1 MIYIIFY
8 VSWDDGREI
17 ISHCCIFKS
26 FIVIISILKLKKA
39 VDFMLENLLLFS
51 AVFLAFFI
59 KRIVGF
65 GNALILGSLLAY
77 VKPTQ
82 FTTALDLML
91 VFPINIYMVWRERKG
106 LNIKTTLPLLI
117 STLVGSTIGIV
128 LLNVSYDRILKVI
141 LGLVIIAV
149 AVKLILKKEEAK
161 EKSTSKECVLCAVS
175 GLLLGLYGIAALLGV
190 QMQNI
195 FNDKEKYRANL
206 CLILAVD
213 NVYRIFMYLFSGIIN
228 REVLMNSGFALP
240 AALGAVVCGS
250 IIDKKIDAEIIKKL
264 VIALLLISGL
274 TIFFMNMLG

>member
-8 VSWDDGREI
+8 VSWNDGKEI
-17 ISHCCIFKS
+17 IFHCCILKGF
-26 FIVIISILKLKKA
+26 IISILKLKKA

-106 LNIKTTLPLLI
+106 LNIKTTLPLMI

-161 EKSTSKECVLCAVS
+161 EKSTSKEYVLCAVS

-190 QMQNI
+190 QIQNI

-213 NVYRIFMYLFSGIIN
+213 NVYRIFMYLSSGIIN
-228 REVLMNSGFALP
+228 REVLMNSSFALP
-240 AALGAVVCGS
+240 VALGAVACGS

-274 TIFFMNMLG
+274 TIFFMNIL